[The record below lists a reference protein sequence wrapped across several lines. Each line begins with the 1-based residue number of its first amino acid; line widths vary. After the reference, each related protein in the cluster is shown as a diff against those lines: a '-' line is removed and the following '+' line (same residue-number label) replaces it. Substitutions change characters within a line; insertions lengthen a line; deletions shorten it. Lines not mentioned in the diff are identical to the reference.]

1 MTYGAEGSGKNKAWR
16 CVCVW
21 MRHTDN
27 KHGIVKIYIAHEV
40 ENKTMRVVTCFLHD
54 YMYFRFFL
62 QASINFLVSR

>member
-1 MTYGAEGSGKNKAWR
+1 MVQKAVARTKLGDVYG
-16 CVCVW
+16 VW